1 MNFTSKNEKVS
12 IVTFT
17 VEMAEEIISKPSTN
31 YRKVKQN
38 IVNKYSDDMKN
49 GKWLFCGDSIRFDK
63 EGNCIDGQHRLRA
76 IIKSGCP
83 QRFVVVE
90 GLEKEVAKVM
100 DSGHKRSIE
109 DYLTKQAE
117 AYEKGATAIVKQV
130 EILKRK
136 DKNTGHSLGNIGLT
150 NSDIVDLYTEDED
163 WYNRAAKYGK
173 IVSKDSSRCLKPT
186 EVGAI
191 YYYLTRVMGND
202 RSKVEDFFFKLCNT
216 RRSDKTIYN
225 TTVTNLGDK
234 DYIGRSGVRRIDEY
248 ILCWNAMIHGCK
260 VQRNTYS
267 DWFENLTL
275 KEQAKV
281 EEEQIMEFA
290 LGK

>member
-1 MNFTSKNEKVS
+1 MNFKTSKEKVS

-38 IVNKYSDDMKN
+38 IVSKYAEDMKN
-49 GKWLFCGDSIRFDK
+49 GKWTFCGDSIRFDRD
-63 EGNCIDGQHRLRA
+63 GNCIDGQHRLRA

-83 QRFVVVE
+83 QSFVVVE
-90 GLEKEVAKVM
+90 GLDGDSAKVM

-117 AYEKGATAIVKQV
+117 AYEKGATAIIKQV
-130 EILKRK
+130 EILKRN

-150 NSDIVDLYTEDED
+150 NSDIVDLYDEDED
-163 WYNRAAKYGK
+163 WYNKAAKYGK
-173 IVSKDSSRCLKPT
+173 EISRDSSRCLKPT

-191 YYYLTRVMGND
+191 YYYLIKVMNID

-216 RRSDKTIYN
+216 RRNEKSIYN
-225 TTVTNLGDK
+225 TTITNLGDK
-234 DYIGRSGVRRIDEY
+234 DYIGRSGVKRIDEY

-260 VQRNTYS
+260 VQRPQYS
-267 DWFENLTL
+267 TWFENPKDSVQ
-275 KEQAKV
+275 KEELEAAMA
-281 EEEQIMEFA
+281 EA
-290 LGK
+290 

>member
-1 MNFTSKNEKVS
+1 MIFNSKTEKVS

-38 IVNKYSDDMKN
+38 IVNKYADDMKN
-49 GKWLFCGDSIRFDK
+49 AKWLFCGDSIRFDTD
-63 EGNCIDGQHRLRA
+63 GNCIDGQHRLRA
-76 IIKSGCP
+76 IIKSKCP
-83 QRFVVVE
+83 QKFVVVE
-90 GLEKEVAKVM
+90 GLDKDVTKVM

-109 DYLTKQAE
+109 DYLVKQAE

-130 EILKRK
+130 EILKRN

-163 WYNRAAKYGK
+163 WYNKAAKYGK
-173 IVSKDSSRCLKPT
+173 DISRDSSRCLKPT
-186 EVGAI
+186 EVGSI
-191 YYYLTRVMGND
+191 YYYLVRVLGYD

-216 RRSDKTIYN
+216 RRNDKSIYN

-248 ILCWNAMIHGCK
+248 ILCWNAMIHGCT
-260 VQRNTYS
+260 VQRKAYS
-267 DWFENLTL
+267 EWFEPTSG
-275 KEQAKV
+275 KELSTQELEIAMA
-281 EEEQIMEFA
+281 E
-290 LGK
+290 